1 LTDYSMLLGT
11 GAVVSLLRLARVTP
25 RARRNRWLLAG
36 WGILLLSLAGARMG
50 YCLERFPYFARH
62 LLEGFAFWQ
71 GGLNW
76 QGAVVGGFAALFLVN
91 RLSKIPFLVLLDTTS
106 VMLLPLAVTA
116 WLGAWT
122 EGVAYGMALP
132 PGTWWGLPSK
142 DVYGQVGL
150 FAPLPLGASLSLL
163 ILIGMV
169 ETGAVRFKR
178 KGVMGAMIWLIF
190 SLIMLLFT
198 WLRADPSPTWLH
210 LRLET
215 WFGLV
220 LTGVFL
226 VVCLKLTLVK
236 QPDREATV
244 SDSMDRA
251 KDVPL

>member
-1 LTDYSMLLGT
+1 
-11 GAVVSLLRLARVTP
+11 VVSLLRLARVTP
-25 RARRNRWLLAG
+25 RVGRNRWLLAG
-36 WGILLLSLAGARMG
+36 WGILLISLAGARMG

-62 LLEGFAFWQ
+62 LLEGLAFWQ

-106 VMLLPLAVTA
+106 VILLPLAVTA

-122 EGVAYGMALP
+122 EGIAYGMALP

-178 KGVMGAMIWLIF
+178 KGAAGALVWLVF

-236 QPDREATV
+236 QPDREAIV